1 MSDSTVFCPMCR
13 EDVKFTVVKNNET
26 AILKGEAYGFV
37 SQKAYCEKCAS
48 EVYVAKLEDDNLKA
62 LYDVYRQKND
72 IVSLEEIRAI
82 PKKYGIGKRPLSLL
96 LGWGEQTFSRY
107 YDGDMPTK
115 QYSEILKK
123 IYSDPRYYLSLLES
137 SKEKLI
143 SDKTYKKSMSATKNL
158 LDISVGKRSKMDAV
172 VDYLLSGCRDITP
185 LSLQKVLYYVQGFHF
200 AFYRSFLFAEECEAW
215 VHGPVYPEIYDHYKC
230 YCFAPIDKVNE
241 SDGSL
246 LSLEEKILLDNI
258 IRHVCCYSGK
268 TLESFT
274 HTETPWV
281 TARGVLSAGV
291 NSDVTIPKEAI
302 GKYFSSVKEKYNML
316 NPANIKDYMQD
327 MFSQI

>member
-1 MSDSTVFCPMCR
+1 MSDKIVFCPVCR
-13 EDVKFTVVKNNET
+13 EEVKFTVVKNKET
-26 AILKGEAYGFV
+26 AILKGEAYEFV

-72 IVSLEEIRAI
+72 VISLEEIRTI

-123 IYSDPRYYLSLLES
+123 ICYDPGYYLFMLES
-137 SKEKLI
+137 NREKLI
-143 SDKTYKKSMSATKNL
+143 SDRTYKKSMAVAKNL
-158 LDISVGKRSKMDAV
+158 VDISVKKGSKLDAV
-172 VDYLLSGCRDITP
+172 VDYILSGCRDITP

-200 AFYRSFLFAEECEAW
+200 AFYRSFLFAEDCEAW
-215 VHGPVYPEIYDHYKC
+215 VHGPVYPEIYDRYKS
-230 YCFAPIDKVNE
+230 YCFNPIDQIYK
-241 SDGSL
+241 SDSSL

-258 IRHVCCYSGK
+258 VRYVCCYSGK

-274 HTETPWV
+274 HAETPWV
-281 TARGVLSAGV
+281 TARKGLTSDI
-291 NSDVTIPKEAI
+291 NSNAIIQKEAI
-302 GKYFSSVKEKYNML
+302 GKYFFSVKKKYNML
-316 NPANIKDYMQD
+316 NSANIKDYMQD
-327 MFSQI
+327 MFSQV

>member
-1 MSDSTVFCPMCR
+1 MRNKTVFCPVCR
-13 EDVKFTVVKNNET
+13 EDVKFTVVKNIET
-26 AILKGEAYGFV
+26 AMLKREAFEFV
-37 SQKAYCEKCAS
+37 SHKAYCEKCAG

-62 LYDVYRQKND
+62 LYDVYREKND
-72 IVSLEEIRAI
+72 IISLEEIRAI

-96 LGWGEQTFSRY
+96 LGWGEHTFSRY
-107 YDGDMPTK
+107 CDGDIPTK
-115 QYSEILKK
+115 QYSEILRK
-123 IYSDPRYYLSLLES
+123 ISSDPRYYLSLLES
-137 SKEKLI
+137 NREKLM
-143 SDKTYKKSMSATKNL
+143 SDKTYKKSMTVTKNL
-158 LDISVGKRSKMDAV
+158 PDLSVGNRSKMYAV
-172 VDYLLSGCRDITP
+172 VDYLLSKCRDITP

-200 AFYRSFLFAEECEAW
+200 AFYRSLLFTEECEAW
-215 VHGPVYPEIYDHYKC
+215 VHGPVYPEVYGRYKC
-230 YCFAPIDKVNE
+230 YCFDPIDKVNE
-241 SDGSL
+241 PDDFL
-246 LSLEEKILLDNI
+246 LSSEEKILLDSI

-281 TARGVLSAGV
+281 TARGGLAAGA
-291 NSDVTIPKEAI
+291 NSDVIIQKEAI